1 MDIVHDG
8 FGFML
13 AFGDLA
19 WVPFT
24 YGLQAMF
31 LVVHP
36 QSLST
41 LGATGII
48 LLNGNLQPVLQQSE
62 CLMLPNSPIFN
73 LSQELVITFSGSPTL
88 RKISSEETPQIK
100 AYHVSNHVSFDM
112 LPTLSLYLVNIVY
125 LVNTVYQDLK

>member
-1 MDIVHDG
+1 MLTTMDIVHDG

-41 LGATGII
+41 LGAAGII

-62 CLMLPNSPIFN
+62 CS
-73 LSQELVITFSGSPTL
+73 T
-88 RKISSEETPQIK
+88 
-100 AYHVSNHVSFDM
+100 VSNFSSFRRNR
-112 LPTLSLYLVNIVY
+112 LFHFPEVQLSEKSVQKRPH
-125 LVNTVYQDLK
+125 T

>member
-1 MDIVHDG
+1 MLTTMDIVHDG

-41 LGATGII
+41 LGAAGII

-62 CLMLPNSPIFN
+62 RLTVSNFLFKP
-73 LSQELVITFSGSPTL
+73 SQEWVISFSGSPTL
-88 RKISSEETPQIK
+88 RKTSSEETPHIK
-100 AYHVSNHVSFDM
+100 V
-112 LPTLSLYLVNIVY
+112 
-125 LVNTVYQDLK
+125 

>member
-41 LGATGII
+41 LGAAGII

-88 RKISSEETPQIK
+88 RKISSEETPHIK